1 MRYDLKNQFSSL
13 HIIRYNFSIRGK
25 ALKFY
30 VVKFQSF
37 ASNRKVV
44 SDNMQARKLVFFFVS
59 YKQVTISKKS
69 QNHESNANSIP
80 IRQITKVHY
89 RSSSPS
95 VISEILLH
103 FLCGTVALSPAKPVQ
118 EPNGISSCKKELTV
132 VYDLG
137 SPANIFCL
145 LDFHLAVEQFL
156 VLIVGFDQQI
166 SCVLHLTR

>member
-1 MRYDLKNQFSSL
+1 M
-13 HIIRYNFSIRGK
+13 
-25 ALKFY
+25 
-30 VVKFQSF
+30 
-37 ASNRKVV
+37 
-44 SDNMQARKLVFFFVS
+44 
-59 YKQVTISKKS
+59 
-69 QNHESNANSIP
+69 
-80 IRQITKVHY
+80 
-89 RSSSPS
+89 
-95 VISEILLH
+95 ISEILLH

-118 EPNGISSCKKELTV
+118 EPNGISSCKKELIV